1 MLHLRGCLN
10 IRAFDDSKG
19 EWKMKDNYDVII
31 VGTGAAGLYAAL
43 ELPENL
49 SVLMITKDQAENSDS
64 YLAQGGICMLL
75 NDEDYDSYFEDT
87 MKAGR
92 YENRKESVD
101 IMLRSSRKVID
112 SLVKYGVEF
121 EKNEDGSFSFTR
133 EGGHST
139 FRILHH
145 DDVTGKEITTKLLAN
160 VKKLSNIELFE
171 YTTMLDIVEKDNVA
185 KGIVV
190 SDKEGNVSVVYCKE
204 LILATGGI
212 GGLFKNSTNFRHLT
226 GDSFAIAL
234 KHGIELE
241 NINYIQIHP
250 TVFYSEKEGRR
261 FLISESVRGEGAIL
275 LDKNGERFTDELQP
289 RDVVTGEILKQ
300 MRKDGTKHVML
311 SIKDTMTSEEIAERF
326 PNIYEHCLEEG
337 YDLGKQAIPVVP
349 AQHYLMGGIHTD
361 KNGRTS
367 MENLYAAGET
377 ACNGVHGA
385 NRLASNS
392 LLESLV
398 FAKRAA
404 DEIEENIGGVYID
417 RVSVDM
423 EKYTS
428 LDKLKEESK
437 KIILEE
443 IKRKDADF
451 YDKWCNDED

>member
-1 MLHLRGCLN
+1 
-10 IRAFDDSKG
+10 
-19 EWKMKDNYDVII
+19 MKKNYDVVI

-43 ELPENL
+43 SL
-49 SVLMITKDQAENSDS
+49 SKDLNILMITKDMAENSDS

-75 NDEDYDSYFEDT
+75 NEDDYESYFEDT

-101 IMLRSSRKVID
+101 IMLRSSREVID
-112 SLVKYGVEF
+112 SLVKYGVDF
-121 EKNEDGSFSFTR
+121 EREADGSYSFTR
-133 EGGHST
+133 EGGHSA

-145 DDVTGKEITTKLLAN
+145 DDVTGKEITSELLRN
-160 VKKLSNIELFE
+160 VRELPNVDFYE
-171 YTTMLDIVEKDNVA
+171 YTTMIDIIAKDNEA

-190 SDKEGNVSVVYCKE
+190 SDKEGNISPVYCKKV
-204 LILATGGI
+204 ILATGGI

-300 MRKDGTKHVML
+300 MKKDGTEHVML
-311 SIKDTMTSEEIAERF
+311 SIKDTMSKEEIAERF
-326 PNIYEHCLEEG
+326 PNIYAHCLEEG
-337 YDLGKQAIPVVP
+337 YDMGKEAIPVVP

-361 KNGRTS
+361 RDGKTS
-367 MENLYAAGET
+367 MKNLYAAGET

-392 LLESLV
+392 LLEALV

-404 DEIEENIGGVYID
+404 DDIMKDIDTAKIEEVA
-417 RVSVDM
+417 VDL
-423 EKYTS
+423 EKYSS
-428 LDKLKEESK
+428 LDELKEQYK
-437 KIILEE
+437 RTVLDE
-443 IKRKDADF
+443 IKRKDGEF
-451 YDKWCNDED
+451 YDKWCNNEN